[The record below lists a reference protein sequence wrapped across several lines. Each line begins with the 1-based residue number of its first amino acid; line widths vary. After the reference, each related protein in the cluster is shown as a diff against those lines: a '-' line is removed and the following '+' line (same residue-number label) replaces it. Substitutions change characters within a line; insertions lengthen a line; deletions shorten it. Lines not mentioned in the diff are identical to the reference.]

1 MKTIDNSTP
10 FRLTLFL
17 VGCLSTFSTHALAM
31 DSNVFRFDA
40 REGFGRSV
48 ATGTEIVGEPDGAS
62 ITAWDST
69 KEADGWTALQRGGE
83 SASVCVLNGPAVE
96 GGRLATNEVWGA
108 DRIHVVRD
116 DAVVPDGVTLTLE
129 ADAVVKFTVGARIRV
144 EDGGA
149 ILAKGALLADVA
161 DDSVGGDV
169 NFDGS
174 STTRGTVDWWR
185 EDAAVGALA
194 HVALV
199 DGSSEGFPTRS
210 YTVGEA
216 FGNLPAPERR
226 GSIFGGWFTEPDGA
240 GTAALADVPVAAGTE
255 AVYAKWTPMFVSIEP
270 VATNVTGVASNYAF
284 SVTANATWTVSTGAD
299 WITIQTGAGDGDG
312 TVSFAVAD
320 NENTSSR
327 SATIRV
333 SLDEADGF
341 REFTVEQEGM
351 EPVAAPTIRP
361 VDGTT
366 FTGNLRRIALS
377 CDTPDAVLY
386 YTLDG
391 SEPTKASYRY
401 TSSFNIFDTTT
412 IRVRA
417 YVYGMIPS
425 PVATARIIRLR
436 TLAEAIDQPL
446 WIVETGV
453 EHPWTVVSDVTHDGA
468 FAARSAAISDGESTT
483 ISAAVDGSG
492 TLSFWWKV
500 SSEDDPSEY
509 DNWDYLAF
517 RLDGVDV
524 AHVDGDSGWNKFTV
538 QIREPGPHTLEWAY
552 VKDDFDENP
561 LEDSAWLDQVSWEP
575 TVSEYDIPVS
585 WMENM
590 GLVRAG
596 EDPEA
601 AANADPD
608 GDGYTNA
615 EEYIAGTDPND
626 PDSHLLA
633 EISIV
638 DGQPVVTPNPE
649 LTDRG
654 TKSVREYRRL
664 GKKTLD
670 PNEEWQDVTDV
681 TDLDEAGYRF
691 FKVKVVQPEE

>member
-1 MKTIDNSTP
+1 MNTTKL
-10 FRLTLFL
+10 LTDLFAKPS
-17 VGCLSTFSTHALAM
+17 GSALQAGALAVFCTTVSAM

-40 REGFGRSV
+40 RESFGRSV
-48 ATGTEIVGEPDGAS
+48 ATGTEIVGEPDGAAVV
-62 ITAWDST
+62 AWDST
-69 KEADGWTALQRGGE
+69 GEADGWAELQCGGE
-83 SASVCVLNGPAVE
+83 STVICVLNGPAVE
-96 GGRLATNEVWGA
+96 GGRLATNEVWDAG
-108 DRIHVVRD
+108 RMHVVRD
-116 DAVVPDGVTLTLE
+116 DVVVPDGVTLTLE

-144 EDGGA
+144 EDGGT

-169 NFDGS
+169 NFDGA
-174 STTRGTVDWWR
+174 STAVGADWWR
-185 EDAAVGALA
+185 EDAAVGELVR
-194 HVALV
+194 VALV
-199 DGSSEGFPTRS
+199 DGSAEGVPARS
-210 YTVGEA
+210 YTAGEVY
-216 FGNLPAPERR
+216 GTLPAPSRR
-226 GSIFGGWFTEPDGA
+226 GWIFGGWFTEPGGA

-255 AVYAKWTPMFVSIEP
+255 AVHAKWAPMSVSISP
-270 VATNVTGVASNYAF
+270 VSTNVVGVESSYAF
-284 SVTANATWTVSTGAD
+284 SVSANAAWTVSCAAD
-299 WITIQTGAGDGDG
+299 LIDLQTEEGEGDG
-312 TVSFAVAD
+312 TVFFAVSD
-320 NENTSSR
+320 NENGSSR
-327 SATIRV
+327 SATIRIA
-333 SLDEADGF
+333 LDDADGF
-341 REFTVEQEGM
+341 REFTVEQAGM
-351 EPVAAPTIRP
+351 APVAMPMIRP
-361 VDGTT
+361 ADGTT
-366 FTGNLRRIALS
+366 FSGNLRRIALG

-391 SEPTKASYRY
+391 TEPTKTSFRY
-401 TSSFNIFDTTT
+401 NGSFNIFDTTT

-417 YVYGMIPS
+417 YVYGMVPS
-425 PVATARIIRLR
+425 PVATARIVRLR
-436 TLAEAIDQPL
+436 TLAEAIDQSL
-446 WIVETGV
+446 WVVETGV
-453 EHPWTVVSDVTHDGA
+453 EHPWTVVSDVTHDGS

-590 GLVRAG
+590 GLVRTG
-596 EDPEA
+596 EYPEA

-615 EEYIAGTDPND
+615 EEYIA
-626 PDSHLLA
+626 
-633 EISIV
+633 
-638 DGQPVVTPNPE
+638 
-649 LTDRG
+649 
-654 TKSVREYRRL
+654 
-664 GKKTLD
+664 
-670 PNEEWQDVTDV
+670 
-681 TDLDEAGYRF
+681 
-691 FKVKVVQPEE
+691 